1 MEMLWEEVEAIIKK
15 PSQVLEFQEGWEVLS
30 QQEVSS
36 QQFEHS
42 QLKYALSNWKKVL
55 EIGKK

>member
-15 PSQVLEFQEGWEVLS
+15 PSQVSEFQEGWEVLS

-36 QQFEHS
+36 QQFEYS
-42 QLKYALSNWKKVL
+42 QPKYALSNWKKVL

>member
-42 QLKYALSNWKKVL
+42 QLKYALSN
-55 EIGKK
+55 